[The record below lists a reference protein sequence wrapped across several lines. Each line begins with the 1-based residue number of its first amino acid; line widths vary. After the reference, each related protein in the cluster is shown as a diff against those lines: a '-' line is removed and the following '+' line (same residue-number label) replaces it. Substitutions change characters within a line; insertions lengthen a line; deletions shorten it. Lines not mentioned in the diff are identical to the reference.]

1 LAIERHEELK
11 DMGILRSTIRM
22 RIPLEKESEA
32 LEILCAVN
40 EQVRFEQGCIASRL
54 YRGVEDP
61 PSIML
66 EQLWS
71 SEEDALDHLRSDIYR
86 KILLVVEMAT
96 EPPEVRF
103 DLIAKTSGLET
114 IERAR
119 CESRELRAGSIHYI
133 K

>member
-1 LAIERHEELK
+1 
-11 DMGILRSTIRM
+11 MGIFRSTIRM
-22 RIPLEKESEA
+22 LIPLERESEA
-32 LEILCAVN
+32 LEILGAVN

-86 KILLVVEMAT
+86 KILLVIEMAT
-96 EPPEVRF
+96 ETPEVRF

-114 IERAR
+114 IEKAR
-119 CESRELRAGSIHYI
+119 CES
-133 K
+133 